1 MDGLFVQKHAEA
13 VNLYCEAKVLYV
25 YADTHI
31 RAFEIVDRK
40 HNDLNEIIVYYP
52 AKASTNVFCK
62 LLKTWNYVRAYWKG
76 YKYITEKGYS
86 PDIVHVN
93 VLTRTGFIAYLHKK
107 WKGVP
112 YVLTEHWTRYLP
124 QNFGYKGFLRKRIT
138 ELVVRNASAVMPV
151 SESLQQAM
159 QGHRLHNAHY
169 TVVNNV
175 VDDFFFDERV
185 VSHREKKRIL
195 HISCFIE
202 RAKNVCGMLRAV
214 QALSK
219 QRTDFELIIIGDGPD
234 FDTVSAYARTL
245 DYPPN
250 TVSFVG
256 EQTPHEVAN
265 WFGDSDFFAMFSNY
279 ENSPVVIS
287 ESLASGKPVISSDVG
302 GISEHI
308 NATNGFLVAA
318 GDEAALLDKMN
329 YLLEHFHAYD
339 AGAIKAVA
347 QEKFSYKNVGKKIYG
362 IYLQTFYYHT
372 I

>member
-1 MDGLFVQKHAEA
+1 MAGLFVQKHAEA
-13 VNLYCEAKVLYV
+13 VNLYCDAKVLYV
-25 YADTHI
+25 HADTHI
-31 RAFEIVDRK
+31 RTFEIVDRK

-76 YKYITEKGYS
+76 YKYITGKDYS

-93 VLTRTGFIAYLHKK
+93 VLTRTGFIAYLYKK

-124 QNFGYKGFLRKRIT
+124 QNFGYKGFLRKKIT

-151 SESLQQAM
+151 SISLQQAM
-159 QGHRLHNAHY
+159 QGNRLHNAHY

-234 FDTVSAYARTL
+234 FDKVTAYARTL

-265 WFGDSDFFAMFSNY
+265 WFGDSDFFVLFSNY
-279 ENSPVVIS
+279 ETAGVVIA
-287 ESLASGKPVISSDVG
+287 ESLASGTPVIATPVG
-302 GISEHI
+302 IVPEVIGEFNGYIVDCKDDEMLSE
-308 NATNGFLVAA
+308 
-318 GDEAALLDKMN
+318 KMN
-329 YLLEHFHAYD
+329 TMLDNYHQYD
-339 AGAIKAVA
+339 VESIRKGAI
-347 QEKFSYKNVGKKIYG
+347 EKFSFKNMGKKIYE
-362 IYLQTFYYHT
+362 IYLRV
-372 I
+372 IG